1 MDIFQNQCSE
11 SLGFDSVLSANHLGS
26 PLHDVPSSP
35 NALNYAP
42 ASPYF
47 ASFSQPQQP
56 VPQSTAPFGS
66 SSGPND
72 VILPSIFVKIPTQIN
87 QQYQQENRLRSRNV
101 SEIKCEDR
109 TEAIKSEI
117 ADMRSLG
124 PPPVP
129 SASTAGTERQLP
141 DVIGGYLSATALEET
156 APTAEALILRCD
168 YCPFATLSEPCL
180 SEHKRAKHDSA
191 VARLLLVPLHCPVCE
206 NKFYKRTVLE
216 LHLLED
222 HEMARSEVDL
232 LLKRCNQPQEEA
244 SGSAIT
250 REVNHVDDP
259 LVQAMPPPPSAAT
272 TTSVTG
278 AATAKSRIYIKDVQ
292 LLRNPDVITQ
302 NTVAPLQSSDVPMQ
316 PQSAIG
322 EYQLLAPHPGM
333 EPLSHEP
340 PLDAMFPQQSTCPGP
355 GTSTNNGSKIFIRN
369 VSLLQS
375 ANFAPSSENMLLPN
389 GTAKYR
395 SFLSTTSDSCSNPS
409 PPTME
414 SPVAGGSTPNSETP
428 PPPPPSAPAGTMGNN
443 RIYIKNV
450 DILRNPVPSMMGP
463 VDTLGSSSSQ
473 TIYNEALGV
482 DSRASS
488 CESIVCT
495 STPPPPVVASTSVGA
510 VATSGSTLSVVAPV
524 TVIPRSQI
532 MSSRCS
538 DDSMRLSSTIGP
550 GGTELS
556 SSFDTTNTAS
566 MAASVHGFLDGGLE
580 MDTANVTLDSAT
592 NQTCQTTERRSKIFI
607 KNISVLKQPTIHLKS
622 VDEVNL
628 MTYDEMQMQ
637 NMVPSVATGGDDG
650 DGRSEEVMDADMPQC
665 PVMPQQTFVDGL
677 RNGPTVN
684 EDDMMGRYEMLDDC
698 SFTEFDDDDD
708 KQHGTMG
715 GTGASDLPG
724 NSLEEE
730 RRAEFDS
737 DIILLQSGSSS
748 LAPFDDSSGGK
759 LTNGVEAWPVGDT
772 ASSSSLSQDI
782 LVVADLD
789 KPTEKPGAETEET
802 GCQGVEVIH
811 LDPVDEQ
818 QEPSAI
824 VPEIHPPATQSP
836 TSSSQPRGRPKGAKR
851 TGITKLKKL
860 YTNLT
865 PQEAGYSCDQQRDC
879 GMRFRKLELLEYHRK
894 CHARDAPHGTVC
906 PECGSHEFR
915 SWKTL
920 HTHLWRQHTIDMELY
935 ACQLCSFKTPL
946 LARLLKTHMLIHSD
960 ERNFKCGV
968 CGKAFK
974 NNKQLRNHRRSHR
987 DPSAMVE
994 EQPAE
999 VVAAAARPRTSKSTR
1014 KGKKSAPEPNGK
1026 EEGDQAASAAGG
1038 GGAGHNSILKCA
1050 ACDEQFGNQGLL
1062 RSHVENQH
1070 PTTIAPAA
1078 TGKYRCT
1085 LCGMLFVTRY
1095 QLDKH
1100 TPKHSDEKRF
1110 KCEHCEYSTNEHN
1123 AFRRHRMRHNAKGT
1137 HLYKCGYCD
1146 YTSIQSTTY
1155 RKHLER
1161 SHAEVA
1167 SALLYKCTRCAF
1179 VSISELKYQAHQ
1191 AKHEREALQDDPEG
1205 QSEDEESEEDDD
1217 EGDEDD
1223 GEMVGEDEE
1232 DEVEQQ
1238 QPARGGGGGESDAPW
1253 LTVCGPST
1261 EVELLQQDQSYHRA
1275 CESVNSD
1282 IMIVDST
1289 EQQTPAT
1296 TVEVP
1301 MQHPPV
1307 GNALHLVQPSQPII
1321 RPAIF
1326 ANNFSKVDNFYGYQ
1340 QQHQQQ
1346 QHHLQHQHQQPQQ
1359 HELLQPKILKLT
1371 DRLPP
1376 HRVSPG
1382 HRSYIQPGFQLQ
1394 STLPSPCG
1402 PTLVSTVALPVG
1414 CTSNTYTNLTTA
1426 ATDSMAGIEQKQ
1438 YDAVQPVPE
1447 MGMFM
1452 NTVTEP
1458 L

>member
-35 NALNYAP
+35 SALNYAP

-47 ASFSQPQQP
+47 ASFSQTQQP
-56 VPQSTAPFGS
+56 VSQSTAPFGS

-101 SEIKCEDR
+101 SEIKSEDR

-129 SASTAGTERQLP
+129 TGASTGTERQLP
-141 DVIGGYLSATALEET
+141 DVIGGYLNATALDET
-156 APTAEALILRCD
+156 APITEALILRCD

-191 VARLLLVPLHCPVCE
+191 VARLLLVPLPCPVCE

-222 HEMARSEVDL
+222 HEMARSEVEL
-232 LLKRCNQPQEEA
+232 LLKRCNQPQGEA
-244 SGSAIT
+244 SASTISH
-250 REVNHVDDP
+250 EVNHVNDP
-259 LVQAMPPPPSAAT
+259 LVQAMPPPATAAQVGAT
-272 TTSVTG
+272 TAHHS
-278 AATAKSRIYIKDVQ
+278 TAKSRIYIKDVQ
-292 LLRNPDVITQ
+292 LLRNPDVVTQ
-302 NTVAPLQSSDVPMQ
+302 STHAQSTERPSPSSDVMQQ

-322 EYQLLAPHPGM
+322 EYQLLTPPHPNI
-333 EPLSHEP
+333 EPLPHDP
-340 PLDAMFPQQSTCPGP
+340 ALDAMFPQQSSCPGP
-355 GTSTNNGSKIFIRN
+355 GTATSNGSKIFIRN

-395 SFLSTTSDSCSNPS
+395 SFLSTASDGCSNPASS
-409 PPTME
+409 PSME
-414 SPVAGGSTPNSETP
+414 SSPVGDGSTPNGDTPTP
-428 PPPPPSAPAGTMGNN
+428 PPPPPAPSSIVPGNN

-450 DILRNPVPSMMGP
+450 DILRNPVPSMMGAVEP
-463 VDTLGSSSSQ
+463 MVSSSQ
-473 TIYNEALGV
+473 VLYNDALGV

-495 STPPPPVVASTSVGA
+495 STPPPPPVASTSVGA
-510 VATSGSTLSVVAPV
+510 SVATSGTLSLVAPL

-538 DDSMRLSSTIGP
+538 DDNMLLSTTIGAS
-550 GGTELS
+550 GTELP

-566 MAASVHGFLDGGLE
+566 IPASVHGFLDGGLQ
-580 MDTANVTLDSAT
+580 TNTTNVSVESAT
-592 NQTCQTTERRSKIFI
+592 NQCQTTERRSKIFI

-637 NMVPSVATGGDDG
+637 NLVPSVATTGDDG
-650 DGRSEEVMDADMPQC
+650 SDGRSLDVMDADDVPQC
-665 PVMPQQTFVDGL
+665 SVMPQQTFVDGL
-677 RNGPTVN
+677 RNGTTVG
-684 EDDMMGRYEMLDDC
+684 EDNDMMARYEMLDDAG

-708 KQHGTMG
+708 KQHGTG
-715 GTGASDLPG
+715 HGTGASDLAG
-724 NSLEEE
+724 NSLEGDRGAME
-730 RRAEFDS
+730 AIQQDEFDS

-748 LAPFDDSSGGK
+748 LAPFDESSGGK
-759 LTNGVEAWPVGDT
+759 LANGVEAWPVGDT

-782 LVVADLD
+782 LVVADLHQ
-789 KPTEKPGAETEET
+789 PPEKPIPESQGNE
-802 GCQGVEVIH
+802 GCPGGEVIQ
-811 LDPVDEQ
+811 LDPIDQ
-818 QEPSAI
+818 QVEPPAM
-824 VPEIHPPATQSP
+824 VPEVRTRSP
-836 TSSSQPRGRPKGAKR
+836 TTSSQSRGRPKGAKR

-865 PQEAGYSCDQQRDC
+865 PQEAGYSCDQRDC
-879 GMRFRKLELLEYHRK
+879 GMRFRKQELLEYHRK
-894 CHARDAPHGTVC
+894 CHARGAPHGTVC

-994 EQPAE
+994 EQTTE
-999 VVAAAARPRTSKSTR
+999 PRSSKSTR
-1014 KGKKSAPEPNGK
+1014 KAKKTTSDATGNES
-1026 EEGDQAASAAGG
+1026 EQAAAGG
-1038 GGAGHNSILKCA
+1038 HDSVLKCA
-1050 ACDEQFGNQGLL
+1050 ACDEQFANQGLL
-1062 RSHVENQH
+1062 RSHVESQH
-1070 PTTIAPAA
+1070 PTAIAPAA

-1110 KCEHCEYSTNEHN
+1110 KCEHCEYTTNEHN

-1191 AKHEREALQDDPEG
+1191 AKHEREALQDGPDV
-1205 QSEDEESEEDDD
+1205 QSEDEESEEDDED
-1217 EGDEDD
+1217 GEEDD

-1232 DEVEQQ
+1232 EEVEQQ
-1238 QPARGGGGGESDAPW
+1238 QQQQQQPARGGESDAPW
-1253 LTVCGPST
+1253 LTVCGAST
-1261 EVELLQQDQSYHRA
+1261 EMELPQDQSYHRA

-1289 EQQTPAT
+1289 DQQISATAT
-1296 TVEVP
+1296 TAEVP
-1301 MQHPPV
+1301 MQHASV
-1307 GNALHLVQPSQPII
+1307 GNPLQHLVQPSQPII

-1340 QQHQQQ
+1340 QQ
-1346 QHHLQHQHQQPQQ
+1346 QHQQHVQQ

-1382 HRSYIQPGFQLQ
+1382 HRSYIQPAFQLQ

-1402 PTLVSTVALPVG
+1402 PTLLSTVALPVS
-1414 CTSNTYTNLTTA
+1414 CSSNTYTNLTPA
-1426 ATDSMAGIEQKQ
+1426 STDSIAAIEQKQ
-1438 YDAVQPVPE
+1438 YDGVQSVSQA
-1447 MGMFM
+1447 GMFM
-1452 NTVTEP
+1452 NAVTEP
-1458 L
+1458 P

>member
-35 NALNYAP
+35 SALNYAP

-47 ASFSQPQQP
+47 ASFSQSQQP
-56 VPQSTAPFGS
+56 VSQGTTAFGS
-66 SSGPND
+66 SSSSSAGPND

-87 QQYQQENRLRSRNV
+87 QQYQQENRLRSRNA

-129 SASTAGTERQLP
+129 TASSVSERQLP
-141 DVIGGYLSATALEET
+141 DAIGGYLNATVLDET
-156 APTAEALILRCD
+156 APITEALILRCD

-191 VARLLLVPLHCPVCE
+191 VARLLLVPLPCPVCE

-244 SGSAIT
+244 SASTIPH
-250 REVNHVDDP
+250 EVNHAVDP
-259 LVQAMPPPPSAAT
+259 LIQAMPPPSAA
-272 TTSVTG
+272 V
-278 AATAKSRIYIKDVQ
+278 AAAAKSRIYIKDVQ

-302 NTVAPLQSSDVPMQ
+302 STHAQSSERPQSSDAIQQ
-316 PQSAIG
+316 PQPVIG
-322 EYQLLAPHPGM
+322 EYQLLTPHPTM
-333 EPLSHEP
+333 DPLSHEP
-340 PLDAMFPQQSTCPGP
+340 PLEAMFPQQTTCPGS
-355 GTSTNNGSKIFIRN
+355 GATSNQGSKIFIRN

-395 SFLSTTSDSCSNPS
+395 SFLSTASDSCSNPS

-414 SPVAGGSTPNSETP
+414 SPVGDGSTPNNDTP
-428 PPPPPSAPAGTMGNN
+428 PPLPPPSMVSGNN

-450 DILRNPVPSMMGP
+450 DILRNPVPSMMEP
-463 VDTLGSSSSQ
+463 VDTLGNSSQ
-473 TIYNEALGV
+473 VIYNEALGV

-495 STPPPPVVASTSVGA
+495 STPPPPVASTSVGA
-510 VATSGSTLSVVAPV
+510 VATSGTLSVAAPV

-538 DDSMRLSSTIGP
+538 DDNMLLSTAIDPNGSELPTNAVSMQS
-550 GGTELS
+550 
-556 SSFDTTNTAS
+556 
-566 MAASVHGFLDGGLE
+566 SVHGFLDGGLQPE
-580 MDTANVTLDSAT
+580 TTNVSMDSAT
-592 NQTCQTTERRSKIFI
+592 NQCQTTERRSKIFI

-637 NMVPSVATGGDDG
+637 NLVPSIVTAGDSG
-650 DGRSEEVMDADMPQC
+650 DVRSQEVMDADVLQ

-677 RNGPTVN
+677 RNGTTVG
-684 EDDMMGRYEMLDDC
+684 EDNDMMGRYEILDDC
-698 SFTEFDDDDD
+698 SFAEFDDDD
-708 KQHGTMG
+708 KQHGTG
-715 GTGASDLPG
+715 ATGACDLSG
-724 NSLEEE
+724 NNLEED
-730 RRAEFDS
+730 RRAIEGIQQEEFDS

-759 LTNGVEAWPVGDT
+759 LANGEGWPVGDT

-782 LVVADLD
+782 LVVADFD
-789 KPTEKPGAETEET
+789 QPTEKPLPETDGN
-802 GCQGVEVIH
+802 GCQGAEVIH
-811 LDPVDEQ
+811 LDTVDQ
-818 QEPSAI
+818 QVEPPTMA
-824 VPEIHPPATQSP
+824 PEVRPPSTRSP
-836 TSSSQPRGRPKGAKR
+836 TISGQPRGRPKGAKR

-865 PQEAGYSCDQQRDC
+865 PQEAGYSCDQREC
-879 GMRFRKLELLEYHRK
+879 GMRFRKQELLEYHRK

-987 DPSAMVE
+987 DPSAVIE
-994 EQPAE
+994 EPT
-999 VVAAAARPRTSKSTR
+999 VAVATSQHRKSTR
-1014 KGKKSAPEPNGK
+1014 KGKKPATDPNVNDG
-1026 EEGDQAASAAGG
+1026 EQAAVAGAAAAGG
-1038 GGAGHNSILKCA
+1038 GHDSVLKCA
-1050 ACDEQFGNQGLL
+1050 ACDEQFTNQGTL
-1062 RSHVENQH
+1062 RSHVESQH
-1070 PTTIAPAA
+1070 PTTIAPTA

-1110 KCEHCEYSTNEHN
+1110 KCEHCEYTTNEHN

-1161 SHAEVA
+1161 SHADVA
-1167 SALLYKCTRCAF
+1167 SGLLYKCNKCAF

-1191 AKHEREALQDDPEG
+1191 AKHEREALQDGPDG
-1205 QSEDEESEEDDD
+1205 QSEDEESEEDDE

-1232 DEVEQQ
+1232 EEIEHQQ
-1238 QPARGGGGGESDAPW
+1238 QRCAESDAPW
-1253 LTVCGPST
+1253 LTVCGATT
-1261 EVELLQQDQSYHRA
+1261 EMELPQDQSYHRA

-1282 IMIVDST
+1282 IMIVDPT
-1289 EQQTPAT
+1289 DQQTPAT
-1296 TVEVP
+1296 TTNGEVP
-1301 MQHPPV
+1301 MQHPV
-1307 GNALHLVQPSQPII
+1307 GNTLHLVQPSQPII

-1340 QQHQQQ
+1340 QQQQQ
-1346 QHHLQHQHQQPQQ
+1346 QH
-1359 HELLQPKILKLT
+1359 
-1371 DRLPP
+1371 
-1376 HRVSPG
+1376 
-1382 HRSYIQPGFQLQ
+1382 
-1394 STLPSPCG
+1394 
-1402 PTLVSTVALPVG
+1402 
-1414 CTSNTYTNLTTA
+1414 TTA
-1426 ATDSMAGIEQKQ
+1426 APSASRAATTA
-1438 YDAVQPVPE
+1438 
-1447 MGMFM
+1447 
-1452 NTVTEP
+1452 T
-1458 L
+1458 